1 VFFKDQAAS
10 IRFDQNNSQ
19 PAIRVYPQK
28 AAFVSRMSPQPNQRW
43 QSESIK
49 TYGEKKRTFKDLFAA
64 KDDRGHPIVKPD
76 SDVSTLNAGKVLRI
90 LQSRF
95 KKTIGYA
102 ANKVRK
108 NLVAAWNWGV
118 KYLGLPEANPCRVDS
133 FPEIRNPRYVPPEE
147 DIWKVYD
154 LTSGQDQVMLSA
166 FFYLGARR
174 GEIFRLQWA
183 DVDFS
188 NGRVRLAPP

>member
-1 VFFKDQAAS
+1 
-10 IRFDQNNSQ
+10 
-19 PAIRVYPQK
+19 
-28 AAFVSRMSPQPNQRW
+28 VSN
-43 QSESIK
+43 
-49 TYGEKKRTFKDLFAA
+49 
-64 KDDRGHPIVKPD
+64 
-76 SDVSTLNAGKVLRI
+76 TLG
-90 LQSRF
+90 
-95 KKTIGYA
+95 
-102 ANKVRK
+102 
-108 NLVAAWNWGV
+108 
-118 KYLGLPEANPCRVDS
+118 PEANPCRVDS

-188 NGRVRLAPP
+188 NGRVRLAPPVKDAMEPLNMTGFP